1 MAREKFG
8 NTWWGEEWLK
18 ALTHIDYDN
27 RIPRGAAYARK
38 GAVLEVKIEDCTIS
52 AKVQGSMRT
61 PYRITIDIP
70 RFSSEETDRLM
81 EALSKEPLLVSKL
94 LNHELSPKAM
104 DIAKELGI
112 KLFPSRW
119 DDLKMK
125 CSCPDWA
132 VPCKHL
138 AAVIYMVSREIDND
152 PFIVFAMHGV
162 DLAKELEKRGL
173 SNVAG
178 NTSSV
183 PMLSTIIETS
193 DPKTSASEVPES
205 PEAID
210 FTHLQDISHTLTAL
224 LPEKPAFYVGGDFR
238 DIYAA
243 EMQRIK
249 KKARRVLEGRLT
261 LAEATGVTVPPP
273 PLPHEEVRITLNHY
287 LGFEPDLA
295 EVYSVLSIDGDELV
309 DACRSIRTLNQAL
322 KCCLHLLANG
332 AVLPQVFQMENKYY
346 TTLWQPVM
354 ADKATHD
361 MVEAL
366 DSMMPD
372 NLVVLKDKKKVAC
385 LKNQTALLLGTL
397 TGCMIADM
405 ATTSYNNSDIYNF
418 LFLQDDN
425 PFDGVGEKSIPSSI
439 RSWFERLSIG
449 ERKYCPMVTVSIKGE
464 VFAIDLAISTDGL
477 PLMLSD
483 IINDKKYSA
492 IKIEV
497 LREVAMLSPYIP
509 GLEHYV
515 SVKAT
520 ESITMDASQLVTFLM
535 QMVPS
540 MRMLGIKVVLPK
552 ELQQLVRPRITMTIK
567 KKRVNA
573 DGVARLSMGKMLDFD
588 WRVAMGTNTLS
599 IEEFNE
605 LAGKAH
611 GLIRF
616 KGQYIYVNP
625 DDLTRLDET
634 IRGLRQPSANELLQS
649 ALSESY
655 DGAAVAL
662 TPEARKMIAS
672 LSKQRKMAVPKEIH
686 ATLRPYQQR
695 GYEWMYRNSKLGFG
709 SIIADDMGLGKTLQV
724 ITLLQKFKNEGS
736 LEKRHVLIVVPT
748 TLISNWQTELQ
759 RFAPD
764 LSCQTYHGSGRTL
777 ENMESDI
784 LLTTYG
790 VARSD
795 ASLLKKNAWHTVVI
809 DEAQNIKNA
818 DTAQSKAVRSIPAEN
833 HIAMSG
839 TPIENRMSE
848 FWSIMDFANHGFL
861 GTLAAFQKRYA
872 HPIQKW
878 GNREVAENFRRTT
891 APFLLRR
898 LKTDK
903 SIIDDLPDKIE
914 ENTYT
919 VLTEQQTALYHETVE
934 HAMEVIENADTST
947 QQAIF
952 KRQGLVL
959 QLILALKQ
967 ICNHP
972 ALFLKNGET
981 RSDLSGKAETLL
993 TLLESIVSNR
1003 QKVIIFTQFKEMG
1016 DLLQGII
1023 KEHLGQEALFLHGGC
1038 TLKKRSEM
1046 VESFQ
1051 NRPESRIF
1059 ILSIKAAGTGLNLTA
1074 ASHVIHYDLWWNP
1087 AVEAQATD
1095 RAYRIGQHQN
1105 VVVHRFITKNTFEEK
1120 IDSMIQEK
1128 KHLADMT
1135 VSTGENWIGNLSN
1148 EELNEIFRQS

>member
-1 MAREKFG
+1 M
-8 NTWWGEEWLK
+8 K
-18 ALTHIDYDN
+18 ALTHIDFDN

-38 GAVLEVKIEDCTIS
+38 GAVLEVKIENCTIS
-52 AKVQGSMRT
+52 AKVQGSTRT
-61 PYRITIDIP
+61 PYKITIGIP

-81 EALSKEPLLVSKL
+81 EALAKEPLLVSKL
-94 LNHELSPKAM
+94 LNHELSPDM
-104 DIAKELGI
+104 MTIASQLGI
-112 KLFPSRW
+112 NLFPSRW
-119 DDLKMK
+119 SDLKMS

-152 PFIVFAMHGV
+152 PFIVFSMHGI
-162 DLAKELEKRGL
+162 DLAKELEKRGMGNL
-173 SNVAG
+173 ASNA
-178 NTSSV
+178 SSV
-183 PMLSTIIETS
+183 PMLSTMLETIAHKKGESSPIEQDITE
-193 DPKTSASEVPES
+193 T
-205 PEAID
+205 ID
-210 FTHLQDISHTLTAL
+210 FTHLKDISHTLTAL
-224 LPEKPAFYVGGDFR
+224 LSEKPTFYVNGDFR
-238 DIYAA
+238 KVYAA
-243 EMQRIK
+243 EIQRIK
-249 KKARRVLEGRLT
+249 KKARRVLEGRLS
-261 LAEATGVTVPPP
+261 LAEATGIKISPP
-273 PLPHEEVRITLNHY
+273 PLPHEKIQLTVNRN

-295 EVYSVLSIDGDELV
+295 EIYSVFSIDGDELA
-309 DACRSIRTLNQAL
+309 DTSRSLRALNQAL
-322 KCCLHLLANG
+322 KCCLQLLANG
-332 AVLPQVFQMENKYY
+332 AVLPQVFQMENKFY

-354 ADKATHD
+354 VDNATREVVD
-361 MVEAL
+361 AL
-366 DSMMPD
+366 DSLMPD
-372 NLVVLKDKKKVAC
+372 DLLVLNSSKGT
-385 LKNQTALLLGTL
+385 LNNRTSLLLGTL
-397 TGCMIADM
+397 LGCLIAGM
-405 ATTSYNNSDIYNF
+405 ASTSINSSDIYNF

-425 PFDGVGEKSIPSSI
+425 TFDGVGEKTIPSSI
-439 RSWFERLSIG
+439 RAWFERLCIG
-449 ERKYCPMVTVSIKGE
+449 ERKYCPMVTVTINSDVFDIDMAVSI
-464 VFAIDLAISTDGL
+464 DGL
-477 PLMLSD
+477 PLMISE
-483 IINDKKYSA
+483 IINNKRYST
-492 IKIEV
+492 IKLEV

-509 GLEHYV
+509 GLDRYITD
-515 SVKAT
+515 KA
-520 ESITMDASQLVTFLM
+520 EKSISMDASQLVSFLM

-552 ELQQLVRPRITMTIK
+552 ELQQLVRPRITMTLK
-567 KKRVNA
+567 KKRVGA
-573 DGVARLSMGKMLDFD
+573 DGVARLSMAEMLDFD

-599 IEEFNE
+599 IEEFQE
-605 LAGKAH
+605 LSGKAH

-616 KGQYIYVNP
+616 KGQYIYVDP
-625 DDLTRLDET
+625 DQLSKLDET
-634 IRGLRQPSANELLQS
+634 IRGLRQPTASELLQS

-655 DGAAVAL
+655 DGAAVTL
-662 TPEARKMIAS
+662 STEARKMIAS
-672 LSKQRKMAVPKEIH
+672 LSKQRKMAVPKEIR

-736 LEKRHVLIVVPT
+736 LDKKHVLIVVPT
-748 TLISNWQTELQ
+748 TLISNWQAELQ
-759 RFAPD
+759 RFAPK
-764 LSCQTYHGSGRTL
+764 LSCHTYHGSGRNL
-777 ENMESDI
+777 ENLESDI

-795 ASLLKKNAWHTVVI
+795 TSLLKKKAWHTVVI

-919 VLTEQQTALYHETVE
+919 TLTEQQTALYHETVE

-947 QQAIF
+947 QQGIF

-959 QLILALKQ
+959 QMILALKQ

-972 ALFLKNGET
+972 SLFLKNGET

-993 TLLESIVSNR
+993 TLLDSIVSNR

-1038 TLKKRSEM
+1038 TLKQRREM
-1046 VESFQ
+1046 VDSFQ

-1105 VVVHRFITKNTFEEK
+1105 VVVHRFITKNTFEEQ
-1120 IDSMIQEK
+1120 IDRMIQEK

-1148 EELNEIFRQS
+1148 EELSEIFRQ

>member
-27 RIPRGAAYARK
+27 RIPRGATYARK
-38 GAVLEVKIEDCTIS
+38 GAVLEVKIVDCTIR
-52 AKVQGSMRT
+52 AKVQGSRRT
-61 PYRITIDIP
+61 PYKITIGIP
-70 RFSSEETDRLM
+70 RFSDEETDRLM
-81 EALSKEPLLVSKL
+81 EALSKEPLLVSKM
-94 LNHELSPKAM
+94 LNHELSPDVMNLAS
-104 DIAKELGI
+104 ELGI
-112 KLFPSRW
+112 NLFPSRW
-119 DDLKMK
+119 SDLEMN

-152 PFIVFAMHGV
+152 PFIVFSMHGV
-162 DLAKELEKRGL
+162 DLAKKLEKRGM
-173 SNVAG
+173 G
-178 NTSSV
+178 NTASHASTV
-183 PMLSTIIETS
+183 PMLATMLETGNCN
-193 DPKTSASEVPES
+193 ALS
-205 PEAID
+205 PDEQETLETID
-210 FTHLQDISHTLTAL
+210 FTHLQDISHTLAAL
-224 LPEKPAFYVGGDFR
+224 LPEKPTFYVGGDFR
-238 DIYAA
+238 EVYAA

-249 KKARRVLEGRLT
+249 KKARRVLEGRLS
-261 LAEATGVTVPPP
+261 LADATGITIPPP
-273 PLPHEEVRITLNHY
+273 PLPHEKIQIIVNHH
-287 LGFEPDLA
+287 LSFEPDLA
-295 EVYSVLSIDGDELV
+295 EIYSVLSIDGDELA
-309 DACRSIRTLNQAL
+309 DASRSLRALNMTL

-332 AVLPQVFQMENKYY
+332 AVMPHLFQMDDKYY

-354 ADKATHD
+354 VDKATRET
-361 MVEAL
+361 VEAL
-366 DSMMPD
+366 DSLMPGD
-372 NLVVLKDKKKVAC
+372 LIVFKNKKELLS
-385 LKNQTALLLGTL
+385 LKNHTSLLLGML
-397 TGCMIADM
+397 TGCMIAGM
-405 ATTSYNNSDIYNF
+405 ATTSYNSSDVYDF

-425 PFDGVGEKSIPSSI
+425 PFDGVGEKTIPGSIHA
-439 RSWFERLSIG
+439 WFERLSIG
-449 ERKYCPMVTVSIKGE
+449 ERKFCPMVTVSINGD
-464 VFAIDLAISTDGL
+464 VFDVDMAVNVDGF
-477 PLMLSD
+477 PLMLSK
-483 IINDKKYSA
+483 IISNSKYSA
-492 IKIEV
+492 IKLEV

-515 SVKAT
+515 ADKAGK
-520 ESITMDASQLVTFLM
+520 SITMDASQLVTFLM

-540 MRMLGIKVVLPK
+540 MRMLGIKVLLPK
-552 ELQQLVRPRITMTIK
+552 ELQQLVRPRITMTLK
-567 KKRVNA
+567 KKRMNA
-573 DGVARLSMGKMLDFD
+573 DGVARLSMAEMLDFD

-599 IEEFNE
+599 IEEFRE

-625 DDLTRLDET
+625 DDLSKLDET
-634 IRGLRQPSANELLQS
+634 IRGLRQPTTGELLQS

-655 DGAAVAL
+655 EGAAVAL

-695 GYEWMYRNSKLGFG
+695 GFEWMYRNSKLGFG

-724 ITLLQKFKNEGS
+724 ITLLQRFKDEGS
-736 LEKRHVLIVVPT
+736 LDKKHVLLVVPT
-748 TLISNWQTELQ
+748 TLISNWQSELQ
-759 RFAPD
+759 RFAPS
-764 LSCQTYHGSGRTL
+764 LSCQTYHGSSRSL
-777 ENMESDI
+777 ENLESDI

-790 VARSD
+790 LARSD
-795 ASLLKKNAWHTVVI
+795 ASLLKKTAWHTVVI

-818 DTAQSKAVRSIPAEN
+818 DTAQSKAVRSIPADN

-861 GTLAAFQKRYA
+861 GTLATFQKRYA

-878 GNREVAENFRRTT
+878 GNKEVAANFRRTT

-919 VLTEQQTALYHETVE
+919 TLTERQAALYHETVE

-947 QQAIF
+947 QQGIF

-959 QLILALKQ
+959 QMILALKQ

-972 ALFLKNGET
+972 ALFLKDGET

-1016 DLLQGII
+1016 DILQII
-1023 KEHLGQEALFLHGGC
+1023 IREHLGQDALFLHGGC
-1038 TLKKRSEM
+1038 PLKKRREM
-1046 VESFQ
+1046 VDSFQ

-1105 VVVHRFITKNTFEEK
+1105 VVVHRFITKNTFEEQ
-1120 IDSMIQEK
+1120 IDRMIQEK
-1128 KHLADMT
+1128 KHLSDMT
-1135 VSTGENWIGNLSN
+1135 VSIGENWIGNLSN
-1148 EELNEIFRQS
+1148 EELSEIFRH

>member
-18 ALTHIDYDN
+18 ALTHIDFDN

-38 GAVLEVKIEDCTIS
+38 GAVLEVKIENCTIS
-52 AKVQGSMRT
+52 AKVQGSRRT
-61 PYRITIDIP
+61 PYKITIGIP
-70 RFSSEETDRLM
+70 RFSGEETDRLM

-94 LNHELSPKAM
+94 LNHELSPDVM
-104 DIAKELGI
+104 TIAKGLGI
-112 KLFPSRW
+112 NLFPSRW
-119 DDLKMK
+119 SDLKMS

-152 PFIVFAMHGV
+152 PFIVFSMHGI
-162 DLAKELEKRGL
+162 DLAKELEKRGMGDL
-173 SNVAG
+173 ASNA
-178 NTSSV
+178 SSV
-183 PMLSTIIETS
+183 PMLNTMLETTTSKKGVPPSTIEEEIPET
-193 DPKTSASEVPES
+193 
-205 PEAID
+205 ID
-210 FTHLQDISHTLTAL
+210 FTHLKDISHTLTAL
-224 LPEKPAFYVGGDFR
+224 LTEKPTFYVSGDFR
-238 DIYAA
+238 EVYAA
-243 EMQRIK
+243 EIQRIK

-261 LAEATGVTVPPP
+261 LAEATGIKTLPP
-273 PLPHEEVRITLNHY
+273 PLPHEKIQITMNRN
-287 LGFEPDLA
+287 LGFESDIA
-295 EVYSVLSIDGDELV
+295 EIYSVLSIDGDELS
-309 DACRSIRTLNQAL
+309 DASHSLRALNQTL

-332 AVLPQVFQMENKYY
+332 AVLPQVFQMDNKFY

-354 ADKATHD
+354 VDKATRD
-361 MVEAL
+361 IVDTL
-366 DSMMPD
+366 DTMMPD
-372 NLVVLKDKKKVAC
+372 NMLVLNSSKGT
-385 LKNQTALLLGTL
+385 LNNRTTLLLGTL
-397 TGCMIADM
+397 MGCMIAGM
-405 ATTSYNNSDIYNF
+405 ATTSINSSDIYRF
-418 LFLQDDN
+418 LFLQEDN
-425 PFDGVGEKSIPSSI
+425 PFDGVGEKTIPSSI
-439 RSWFERLSIG
+439 RAWYERLCIG
-449 ERKYCPMVTVSIKGE
+449 ERKYCPMVTVTINGDVFDIDMAVSI
-464 VFAIDLAISTDGL
+464 DGL
-477 PLMLSD
+477 PLMISE
-483 IINDKKYSA
+483 IINKKKYST
-492 IKIEV
+492 IKLEV
-497 LREVAMLSPYIP
+497 LREVAMLTPYIP
-509 GLEHYV
+509 GLESYIT
-515 SVKAT
+515 SKA
-520 ESITMDASQLVTFLM
+520 EKSISMDASQLVSFLM

-552 ELQQLVRPRITMTIK
+552 ELQQLVRPRITMTLK
-567 KKRVNA
+567 KKRVNT
-573 DGVARLSMGKMLDFD
+573 DGVARLSMAEMLDFD

-599 IEEFNE
+599 IDEFRE
-605 LAGKAH
+605 LAGKAN

-616 KGQYIYVNP
+616 KGQYIFVDP
-625 DDLTRLDET
+625 DELSKLNET
-634 IRGLRQPSANELLQS
+634 IRGLRQPSASELLQS

-655 DGAAVAL
+655 DGAAVTL
-662 TPEARKMIAS
+662 SPEAQKMIAS
-672 LSKQRKMAVPKEIH
+672 LSKQRKMAVPKEIR

-736 LEKRHVLIVVPT
+736 LDKKHVLIVVPT
-748 TLISNWQTELQ
+748 TLISNWQAELQ
-759 RFAPD
+759 RFAPK
-764 LSCQTYHGSGRTL
+764 LSCQTYHGSSRNL
-777 ENMESDI
+777 ENLESDI

-795 ASLLKKNAWHTVVI
+795 TSQLKKIAWHTVVI

-818 DTAQSKAVRSIPAEN
+818 DTAQSKAVRTIPADN

-861 GTLAAFQKRYA
+861 GTLATFQKRYA

-919 VLTEQQTALYHETVE
+919 TLTEQQTALYHETVE

-947 QQAIF
+947 QQGIF

-959 QLILALKQ
+959 QMILALKQ

-972 ALFLKNGET
+972 ALFLKNDET

-993 TLLESIVSNR
+993 TLLDSIVSNR

-1023 KEHLGQEALFLHGGC
+1023 KEHLSQEALFLHGGS
-1038 TLKKRSEM
+1038 TLKQRREM

-1051 NRPESRIF
+1051 NRPECRIF

-1105 VVVHRFITKNTFEEK
+1105 VVVHRFITKNTFEEQ
-1120 IDSMIQEK
+1120 IDRMIQEK

-1148 EELNEIFRQS
+1148 EELNDIFRQ